1 MYQEITQSDFTAEFH
16 RANRG
21 SQFSHA
27 ALLAL
32 YDYLEEINPDTELD
46 VVGICCDFSEYSNA
60 VEAAANYGFELD
72 ADATE
77 EQNEDA
83 AKDFLRRKT
92 SVIEFDGDGGIV
104 IANC

>member
-1 MYQEITQSDFTAEFH
+1 MYQEITQSDFTAAFH

-32 YDYLEEINPDTELD
+32 YDYLEESYPDTELD
-46 VVGICCDFSEYSNA
+46 VVGLCCDFSEYSSA
-60 VEAAANYGFELD
+60 VEAAENYGFELD

-77 EQNEDA
+77 EQNEKE
-83 AKDFLRRKT
+83 AKDFLRNKT
-92 SVIEFDGDGGIV
+92 SVIEFNGGIV
-104 IANC
+104 IANG

>member
-46 VVGICCDFSEYSNA
+46 VVSICCDFSEYSNA
-60 VEAAANYGFELD
+60 VEAASNYGFELD

-83 AKDFLRRKT
+83 AMDFLRNKT
-92 SVIEFDGDGGIV
+92 SVIKFNGGIA
-104 IANC
+104 ISNC

>member
-1 MYQEITQSDFTAEFH
+1 MYKNITQSEFTSEFH
-16 RANRG
+16 HAGRG
-21 SQFSHA
+21 KQFSHA

-46 VVGICCDFSEYSNA
+46 VVSICCDFSEYSSA

-77 EQNEDA
+77 EQNEEE

-104 IANC
+104 IANF

>member
-46 VVGICCDFSEYSNA
+46 VVSICCDFSEYSNA
-60 VEAAANYGFELD
+60 VEAAENYGFKLD

-77 EQNEDA
+77 EQNEA
-83 AKDFLRRKT
+83 TAMEFLRQKT
-92 SVIEFDGDGGIV
+92 SVIEFVGGIV
-104 IANC
+104 IANF

>member
-1 MYQEITQSDFTAEFH
+1 MYQEITQSEFTAEFH

-32 YDYLEEINPDTELD
+32 FDYLEEINPDTELD
-46 VVGICCDFSEYSNA
+46 VVSLCCDFSEYSSA
-60 VEAAANYGFELD
+60 VEAAENYGFDFD

-83 AKDFLRRKT
+83 AKDFLREKT
-92 SVIEFDGDGGIV
+92 SVIELVGGIV
-104 IANC
+104 VANF

>member
-16 RANRG
+16 RAGRG
-21 SQFSHA
+21 TQFSHA

-32 YDYLEEINPDTELD
+32 YEYLEE
-46 VVGICCDFSEYSNA
+46 
-60 VEAAANYGFELD
+60 NYGFELD

-83 AKDFLRRKT
+83 AMDFLRNKT
-92 SVIEFDGDGGIV
+92 SVIEFVGGIAIV
-104 IANC
+104 NC